1 VKASF
6 EHGGIDG
13 GIALRPLADVDAD
26 ADAEVRRQAIA
37 WYARLCSG
45 EATEADREAWQRWH
59 RAHPDHQRA
68 WQRFTA
74 MQTTLQRVPAHIAA
88 PTLRAVRPERIDRR
102 RVLRGLAVLASGGSL
117 AYLSWQVADTVGV
130 QGMQGGWRAW
140 LADYHTGTGEQRS
153 VLLADGSRLMLN
165 TRSAADVAMDAS
177 RRLVTLR
184 DGKILVETA
193 KPRAPASKDA
203 RPFMVETAQG
213 RILALG
219 TRFTV
224 RTQGERTTVT
234 VLEDAVELRAL
245 QRPGQVVTLRA
256 GQQASFGASGI
267 DAPRAADAAAAD
279 WTQGSLVV
287 NDWRL
292 EDVVAEL
299 SRYRRGRLVCD
310 PAVADIKV
318 SGAFPL
324 DDTDKAL
331 AVLTRALPVR
341 ASSVTRYWVSLVPA

>member
-1 VKASF
+1 MPA
-6 EHGGIDG
+6 GGAD
-13 GIALRPLADVDAD
+13 IALHAPDEAQ
-26 ADAEVRRQAIA
+26 VRKHAVA

-45 EATEADREAWQRWH
+45 EATEADREAWERWH
-59 RAHPDHQRA
+59 GAHPAHQRA
-68 WQRFTA
+68 WQRLAA
-74 MQTTLQRVPAHIAA
+74 MQTKLQRVPAHIAA
-88 PTLRAVRPERIDRR
+88 PTLRAAQPERR
-102 RVLRGLAVLASGGSL
+102 RVLRGLAVMASGGSL
-117 AYLSWQVADTVGV
+117 AYLSWQATTDT
-130 QGMQGGWRAW
+130 QGGWRSW
-140 LADYHTGTGEQRS
+140 VADYRTGTGEQRD

-165 TRSAADVAMDAS
+165 TRTSADVAMDALH
-177 RRLVTLR
+177 RRVTLR
-184 DGKILVETA
+184 EGEILIETA
-193 KPRAPASKDA
+193 KPQSPAARDA

-224 RTQGERTTVT
+224 RTLGDRTVVT
-234 VLEDAVELRAL
+234 VLQDAVELRAA
-245 QRPGQVVTLRA
+245 QRPGQVVTLHA
-256 GQQASFGASGI
+256 GQQVSFGGDGI
-267 DAPRAADAAAAD
+267 GAPREAEAGAAD

-310 PAVADIKV
+310 PAVAHIKV

-331 AVLTRALPVR
+331 AVLTRAFPVR
-341 ASSVTRYWVSLVPA
+341 ASRVTRYWVSLVPA